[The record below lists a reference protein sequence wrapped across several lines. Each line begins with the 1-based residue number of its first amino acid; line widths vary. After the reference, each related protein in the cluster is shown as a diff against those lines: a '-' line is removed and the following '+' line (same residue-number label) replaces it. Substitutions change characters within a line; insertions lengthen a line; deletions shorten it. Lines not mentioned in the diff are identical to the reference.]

1 MMSSC
6 RVSRPLVLCLALLV
20 SALALSPLAAQPEA
34 DSVILLIGDGM
45 GPGQVEMAAGA
56 QGAPLAMQR
65 MPYSGLVT
73 TTSLGGKITDSA
85 AAGTALATGHKTEN
99 GKIAMS
105 PEGQVYRTILEVCRD
120 QGKSVGI
127 ITTDALWGATPACFA
142 AHASSR
148 GLYDEIALQMTK
160 SRARVMMGYGES
172 ELLPASAD
180 GKRKDEQN
188 LIRAL
193 ARSGYEIARNREQLV
208 KAKSTNLVG
217 LFEDGPETPTLTEA
231 VQAALLRL
239 SANRKGLFLMVEG
252 ARVDWASHGSDP
264 AGTLLEMRNLD
275 GAVAAAVD
283 FARRRGRTL
292 VVVTADHETGG
303 LVINDPNKLRVLAP
317 VKADA
322 DAIAGAL
329 NDDRSN
335 VAEVMAEYTGIKDLT
350 PEETESIKTA
360 KEAAGAISAVLSARA
375 GLEWTGGGGHTATP
389 VRVFAFGPG
398 ASRFAGTMDNTEI
411 PEKIGA
417 ATRMVIPAK

>member
-1 MMSSC
+1 MMLGC
-6 RVSRPLVLCLALLV
+6 RASRPLILCLALLV
-20 SALALSPLAAQPEA
+20 SALALSPLAAQREA

-45 GPGQVEMAAGA
+45 GPGQIEMAAGA
-56 QGAPLAMQR
+56 QGAPLAIQR

-105 PEGQVYRTILEVCRD
+105 LEGQIYRSILEVCRD
-120 QGKSVGI
+120 RGKSVGI

-160 SRARVMMGYGES
+160 SQARVMMGYGQS
-172 ELLPASAD
+172 EFLPASAD
-180 GKRKDEQN
+180 GKRKDEQD
-188 LIRAL
+188 LIRTL
-193 ARSGYEIARNREQLV
+193 QRSGYEIARSREQLV
-208 KAKSTNLVG
+208 EAKSTKLVG
-217 LFEDGPETPTLTEA
+217 LFDDGPETPTLTDA

-239 SANRKGLFLMVEG
+239 SANRKGFFLMVEG
-252 ARVDWASHGSDP
+252 ARVDWASHSSDP

-283 FARRRGRTL
+283 FARGRGRTL

-303 LVINDPNKLRVLAP
+303 LVIDDPSKLRVLAP

-322 DAIAGAL
+322 DAIAGVL

-335 VAEVMAEYTGIKDLT
+335 VVEVMTEYTGIKDLT
-350 PEETESIKTA
+350 PEETESIQTA
-360 KEAAGAISAVLSARA
+360 KEPAAAISAVLSARA
-375 GLEWTGGGGHTATP
+375 GLAWTSGGGHTATP
-389 VRVFAFGPG
+389 VRVFAYGPG
-398 ASRFAGTMDNTEI
+398 ASRFTGSMDNTEI
-411 PEKIGA
+411 PERIG
-417 ATRMVIPAK
+417 TTIGIGILPK